1 MKRKTA
7 FSEVPV
13 WHGVRD
19 RQGTGGRRPP
29 GPGGRRS
36 GGRPERVASVDHPRF
51 LLCFWVRVSPSRR
64 VSRGHHGKTRVTYF

>member
-19 RQGTGGRRPP
+19 RAQAAGGHP
-29 GPGGRRS
+29 GPEAGGAEGDQS
-36 GGRPERVASVDHPRF
+36 GWRACDHPRF